1 MATPA
6 VEPRRWLQQWAWVTL
21 SLSLAASLLSLG
33 NWTWRADQAL
43 YDLSLTLFGRPT
55 PDDVV
60 IIRIDD
66 QSIQALGRWP
76 WPRSVHATLIE
87 QLGTAAPK
95 SILLNLLLSEP
106 SEDPR
111 QDDVLAQAMARSGRV
126 VLPVSPSALTAGE
139 SLPTATEGAGA
150 LLPLPALRA
159 QAVLGHSDVDIDPD
173 GVVRSMHLKA
183 GPVLASHPHLALAM
197 LQAAG
202 ERPITGLDI
211 QRAPSQSAPLPI
223 GWQRDERAHLRYGGP
238 HRWVPSVSYASV
250 LRGDVPLAMFQRKHV
265 LIGVT
270 ALGLGHQFNTPVSS
284 LHGPMSGVE
293 ITAQALHMLRQGPV
307 IHSTSPAWS
316 ALWTGLLTIALMW
329 GIWRLPPRQGLL
341 LGLGAAA
348 SATLLSMLALGLLGW
363 WWAPGSFVVA
373 ALLCYPFWS
382 WRRLELSQQYMA
394 RTVDQ
399 INEALPP
406 DEVPGHALRK
416 GGDATKRSIDAAS
429 DATQRLQHARQ
440 SLSDILS
447 VLPVSVIVVDQDLV
461 VQALNP
467 LAGALLRADA
477 EHRLLGHGVIH
488 ALHGFKP
495 VDATNW
501 ASLFQK
507 AIVGQTE
514 VVSEVQGPDMSHL
527 WMRVTPFQ
535 ERDQA
540 HAGLMISMTDVS
552 QLRLAEQQRDDLLA
566 FIAHDIRSPQS
577 SLLSMVEMHRMG
589 YQAMPLD
596 TLMTHVDNLARNTIG
611 LCEDLLMVMKSESQ
625 PLSLSLVDL
634 REVVQQALDEVTLQA
649 QARHIE
655 LQMVQTSSGQAM
667 VRGDAVQIRRALIN
681 LMNNA
686 IKFSP
691 AESVVQVE
699 ISHDEAFA
707 RVAIA
712 DQGPGIPSSDLGK
725 LFRRYQRLESGQ
737 HLRVSAGV
745 GLGLVFVDTV
755 ARRHGG
761 QIEVTS
767 TPGQGSCFTLS
778 LPVDMSAPAA

>member
-1 MATPA
+1 MTTPA

-211 QRAPSQSAPLPI
+211 QHAPRQSAPLPI

-293 ITAQALHMLRQGPV
+293 ITAQALHMLRQG
-307 IHSTSPAWS
+307 
-316 ALWTGLLTIALMW
+316 L
-329 GIWRLPPRQGLL
+329 
-341 LGLGAAA
+341 
-348 SATLLSMLALGLLGW
+348 
-363 WWAPGSFVVA
+363 
-373 ALLCYPFWS
+373 
-382 WRRLELSQQYMA
+382 
-394 RTVDQ
+394 
-399 INEALPP
+399 
-406 DEVPGHALRK
+406 
-416 GGDATKRSIDAAS
+416 
-429 DATQRLQHARQ
+429 
-440 SLSDILS
+440 
-447 VLPVSVIVVDQDLV
+447 
-461 VQALNP
+461 
-467 LAGALLRADA
+467 
-477 EHRLLGHGVIH
+477 
-488 ALHGFKP
+488 
-495 VDATNW
+495 
-501 ASLFQK
+501 
-507 AIVGQTE
+507 
-514 VVSEVQGPDMSHL
+514 
-527 WMRVTPFQ
+527 
-535 ERDQA
+535 
-540 HAGLMISMTDVS
+540 
-552 QLRLAEQQRDDLLA
+552 
-566 FIAHDIRSPQS
+566 
-577 SLLSMVEMHRMG
+577 
-589 YQAMPLD
+589 
-596 TLMTHVDNLARNTIG
+596 
-611 LCEDLLMVMKSESQ
+611 
-625 PLSLSLVDL
+625 
-634 REVVQQALDEVTLQA
+634 
-649 QARHIE
+649 
-655 LQMVQTSSGQAM
+655 
-667 VRGDAVQIRRALIN
+667 
-681 LMNNA
+681 
-686 IKFSP
+686 
-691 AESVVQVE
+691 
-699 ISHDEAFA
+699 
-707 RVAIA
+707 
-712 DQGPGIPSSDLGK
+712 
-725 LFRRYQRLESGQ
+725 
-737 HLRVSAGV
+737 
-745 GLGLVFVDTV
+745 
-755 ARRHGG
+755 
-761 QIEVTS
+761 
-767 TPGQGSCFTLS
+767 
-778 LPVDMSAPAA
+778 